1 MFRFLLTL
9 ALALAST
16 AVLAHGGHGLPGEH
30 HWHAGDVLV
39 WGLLAAAVA
48 GLAWWLRRK

>member
-1 MFRFLLTL
+1 MSRFLF
-9 ALALAST
+9 APLALAST

-30 HWHAGDVLV
+30 HWHAADVLV
-39 WGLLAAAVA
+39 WGLLAA